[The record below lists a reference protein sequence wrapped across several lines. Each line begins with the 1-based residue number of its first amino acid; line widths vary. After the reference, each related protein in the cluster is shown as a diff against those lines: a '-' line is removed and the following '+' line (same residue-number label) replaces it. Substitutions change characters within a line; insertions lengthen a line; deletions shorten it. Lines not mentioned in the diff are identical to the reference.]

1 MFSKKESEMREVI
14 LAKLAEVETMLDESS
29 CSGDQLAECG
39 QVYRDIMDKLSA
51 LSQSVHYYVD
61 WPEIPNLL

>member
-1 MFSKKESEMREVI
+1 MRETI

-39 QVYRDIMDKLSA
+39 QVYRDIMDRLSA
-51 LSQSVHYYVD
+51 LSQAVHYYVD
-61 WPEIPNLL
+61 

>member
-1 MFSKKESEMREVI
+1 MRDAI
-14 LAKLAEVETMLDESS
+14 LAKLSEVETMIDEAT

-51 LSQSVHYYVD
+51 LTQAVDCYVD
-61 WPEIPNLL
+61 

>member
-1 MFSKKESEMREVI
+1 MDMFSKKELEMREAI

-39 QVYRDIMDKLSA
+39 QVYSDIMNKLSA
-51 LSQSVHYYVD
+51 LTQAVDYYVD
-61 WPEIPNLL
+61 

>member
-1 MFSKKESEMREVI
+1 MFSKKELEMREAI

-39 QVYRDIMDKLSA
+39 QVYNDIMDKLSA
-51 LSQSVHYYVD
+51 LTQSVHYYVD
-61 WPEIPNLL
+61 

>member
-1 MFSKKESEMREVI
+1 MREEI
-14 LAKLAEVETMLDESS
+14 LAKLSEVETMLDESS

-61 WPEIPNLL
+61 

>member
-1 MFSKKESEMREVI
+1 MFSKKELKMRKAI
-14 LAKLAEVETMLDESS
+14 LNKLSEVETMLDEAS

-51 LSQSVHYYVD
+51 LTQAVDYYVD
-61 WPEIPNLL
+61 

>member
-1 MFSKKESEMREVI
+1 MFSKKEMEMREAI
-14 LAKLAEVETMLDESS
+14 LAKLSEVETMLDEAS

-51 LSQSVHYYVD
+51 LTQAVDCYVD
-61 WPEIPNLL
+61 

>member
-1 MFSKKESEMREVI
+1 MFSKKELEMRKAI
-14 LAKLAEVETMLDESS
+14 LAKLSEVETMLDEAS

-51 LSQSVHYYVD
+51 LTQAVDCYVD
-61 WPEIPNLL
+61 

>member
-1 MFSKKESEMREVI
+1 MREAI

-39 QVYRDIMDKLSA
+39 QVYRDIMSKLSSLEKCVEA
-51 LSQSVHYYVD
+51 YVD
-61 WPEIPNLL
+61 

>member
-1 MFSKKESEMREVI
+1 MFSKKELKLRKAI
-14 LAKLAEVETMLDESS
+14 LNKLSEVETMLDEAS

-51 LSQSVHYYVD
+51 LTQAVYYYVD
-61 WPEIPNLL
+61 

>member
-1 MFSKKESEMREVI
+1 MRDEI
-14 LAKLAEVETMLDESS
+14 LAKLAEVETMLNEAS

-51 LSQSVHYYVD
+51 LSQAVDYYVD
-61 WPEIPNLL
+61 

>member
-1 MFSKKESEMREVI
+1 MRETI

-39 QVYRDIMDKLSA
+39 QVYSDIMDKLSA

-61 WPEIPNLL
+61 

>member
-1 MFSKKESEMREVI
+1 MDMFSKKEFEMREAI
-14 LAKLAEVETMLDESS
+14 LVKLSEVETMLDEAS

-51 LSQSVHYYVD
+51 LTKAVDYYVD
-61 WPEIPNLL
+61 

>member
-1 MFSKKESEMREVI
+1 MTFCYNTCIETKKGLEMRETI

-51 LSQSVHYYVD
+51 LSQAVHYYVD
-61 WPEIPNLL
+61 

>member
-1 MFSKKESEMREVI
+1 MFSKKESEMREAI

-39 QVYRDIMDKLSA
+39 QVYRDIMNRLSA
-51 LSQSVHYYVD
+51 LSQAVHYYVD
-61 WPEIPNLL
+61 

>member
-1 MFSKKESEMREVI
+1 MFSKKELEMRKAI
-14 LAKLAEVETMLDESS
+14 LAKLSEVETMLDEAS

-39 QVYRDIMDKLSA
+39 QVYTDIMDKLSA

-61 WPEIPNLL
+61 

>member
-1 MFSKKESEMREVI
+1 MRKAI
-14 LAKLAEVETMLDESS
+14 LNKLSEVETMLDEAS

-51 LSQSVHYYVD
+51 LTQAVDYYVD
-61 WPEIPNLL
+61 

>member
-1 MFSKKESEMREVI
+1 MRQAI

-39 QVYRDIMDKLSA
+39 QVYKDIMDKLSA
-51 LSQSVHYYVD
+51 LTQAVDYYVD
-61 WPEIPNLL
+61 